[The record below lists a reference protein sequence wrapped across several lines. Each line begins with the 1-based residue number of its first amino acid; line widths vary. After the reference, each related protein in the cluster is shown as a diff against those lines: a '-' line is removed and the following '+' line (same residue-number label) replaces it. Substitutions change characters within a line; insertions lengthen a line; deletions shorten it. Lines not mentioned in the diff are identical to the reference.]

1 MSHRYLSKGRTLPV
15 VGLRLRARFVAAA
28 SIGMACGLAAVVTA
42 VASGASNYEI
52 CVVPSG
58 GTQPPGCNVVVST
71 IGAAKTTVEQNNGS
85 GNVTVE
91 LATGT
96 YNLTSPLTLGTADGG
111 QNGNYVTWEAAPSAT
126 PVISGSEQVT
136 SWSVYNSGQNIY
148 QANVGVG
155 TNTRNLYVNGVEEPV
170 AGSPI
175 GGSAAVNSSY
185 LTPTSSGFT
194 INNSGLQSQL
204 DALPDQSQI
213 EIEHRGIW
221 TDHYC
226 PVASISGNAI
236 DMAQP
241 CWENNTMGWDTGD
254 TSSGDYIENTLGFLN
269 GSNEWY
275 LDSQTGVLYYKAP
288 SGTSMSGLNVELPLV
303 QSLLDISGS
312 YSSPVQNLTF
322 QGIHFSGSS
331 WTTPSSSTGYAD
343 QQQNYFYAGTDPA
356 GYPSF
361 GSCTSGCAQF
371 EAVRGQWSETPGA
384 IQVAAA
390 SGLAF
395 AGDTFSDLGSAAL
408 GIGEDADANTSGV
421 GLGVQN
427 ITVANNT
434 FSQIAATGIMIGGI
448 QEPNASQ
455 PTNAQA
461 AVKNV
466 VVENNNISATGTNY
480 LDSDGVEESYT
491 THAVITNN
499 VIDGT
504 PYDGIGTGF
513 GWGMFDPGGSQD
525 YSNRGTYNYYSVPTT
540 ATPQAYTRVTNNV
553 IYNTGLGTGSFA
565 CCAGPFYNLSADPFG
580 VVSGNYMY
588 NNNPGQGG
596 LYGDE
601 GTRFT
606 TFEDNVIQGATSWAG
621 INSYSTNN
629 SDDNLFNSNWY
640 NNNATV
646 NSSTGTGSP
655 HYNVVYS
662 NTSVSGTS
670 WPAAASQVISSA
682 GIASG
687 LGYPAPTI
695 TTLGQ
700 ATITVGTAGSYTL
713 FASGSPEPSFTETGA
728 LPSGVT
734 FASNGNGTATLSGT
748 PASGSGGTYA
758 LSITASNGTGNAA
771 NQSFLLTVLAQAP
784 TSSTVDLTGR
794 VTSASTGLPLSGVSV
809 SLYIN
814 PTTSTA
820 LASTTTSA
828 SGSYEMDRVVPG
840 PLQLLD
846 TYHYLVK
853 FVNSAGTVWYNGTAA
868 GATTE
873 ADANAIQLEGRL
885 DTAVTGVNAQMA
897 ASGGYPTGYNKL
909 VIGSD
914 SLCLDN
920 YGATSN
926 AGAVIDQW
934 TCNGQTN
941 QEFQFVAT
949 SGGYGELQIEN
960 SGQDVTVL
968 NSSTSQGVPDI
979 VQEPVNGNAASQWL
993 PEQQSGGSYEFKND
1007 NSGLCMD
1014 VYGAG
1019 NNLGQQLDQWPCK
1032 NAPGTNQD
1040 FTP

>member
-1 MSHRYLSKGRTLPV
+1 MSYLRIRDQWTRLQAGR
-15 VGLRLRARFVAAA
+15 RLTVVAATA
-28 SIGMACGLAAVVTA
+28 AAGLTLAALVGVEA
-42 VASGASNYEI
+42 VASAAPSNYEI
-52 CVVPSG
+52 CVVPTG
-58 GTQPPGCNVVVST
+58 GTQPAGCNQVVST
-71 IGAAKTTVEQNNGS
+71 LSAAKTAVEQNNGS
-85 GNVTVE
+85 GSVTVE

-96 YNLTSPLTLGTADGG
+96 YSLTSPLSLGAADGG
-111 QNGNYVTWEAAPSAT
+111 QNGDYVTWEAAPSAQ

-155 TNTRNLYVNGVEEPV
+155 TNTRNLYVNGVEEPI

-175 GGSAAVNSSY
+175 GGSAAINSSY

-194 INNSGLQSQL
+194 INNSALQSQL

-213 EIEHRGIW
+213 EIEHRGVW

-226 PVASISGNAI
+226 PVSSISGNALK
-236 DMAQP
+236 MAQP

-254 TSSGDYIENTLGFLN
+254 TSSGDYIENSLGFLN
-269 GSNEWY
+269 EANEWY
-275 LDSQTGVLYYKAP
+275 LDSQTGVLYYEAP
-288 SGTSMSGLNVELPLV
+288 SGTNMSSLNVQLPLA

-322 QGIHFSGSS
+322 RGIHFTGTS
-331 WTTPSSSTGYAD
+331 WLAPSSSTGYAD

-361 GSCTSGCAQF
+361 GSCTGGCSQF
-371 EAVRGQWSETPGA
+371 EATRGSWNETPGA
-384 IQVAAA
+384 IQVSAA
-390 SGLAF
+390 SGVTF

-421 GLGVQN
+421 GLGAQN
-427 ITVANNT
+427 ITVANST

-448 QEPNASQ
+448 QSPNASQ
-455 PTNAQA
+455 PTNSQA
-461 AVKNV
+461 VVKNV

-480 LDSDGVEESYT
+480 LDSDGVQASYT

-499 VIDGT
+499 VVDNA
-504 PYDGIGTGF
+504 PYDGIETGF
-513 GWGMFDPGGSQD
+513 GWGAFDPGGSQD
-525 YSNRGTYNYYSVPTT
+525 YSNRGMYNYYSVPTT
-540 ATPQAYTRVTNNV
+540 ATPQQYTQVTNNV
-553 IYNTGLGTGSFA
+553 IYSTGLGTGSFA

-588 NNNPGQGG
+588 SNNPAQGG

-601 GTRFT
+601 GTRFI
-606 TFEDNVIQGATSWAG
+606 TFENNVIQSATSWVG

-629 SDDNLFNSNWY
+629 SDDNVFFSNWY

-670 WPAAASQVISSA
+670 WPTAASQVISSA
-682 GIASG
+682 GVASG

-695 TTLGQ
+695 TTLGR
-700 ATITVGTAGSYTL
+700 ATMTVGSAGTYTL
-713 FASGSPEPSFTETGA
+713 FASGSPTPSYAETGA

-734 FASNGNGTATLSGT
+734 FADKGNGTATLSGT
-748 PASGSGGTYA
+748 PASGSAGTYPI
-758 LSITASNGTGNAA
+758 SITASNGSGSAA
-771 NQSFLLTVLAQAP
+771 TQAFLLTVTAQSP
-784 TSSTVDLTGR
+784 TSTTEIVTGR
-794 VTSASTGLPLSGVSV
+794 VTNASTGLPLSGVAV

-820 LASTTTSA
+820 LASATTSA
-828 SGSYEMDRVVPG
+828 NGSYEMDGVVPG
-840 PLQLLD
+840 ALALLD
-846 TYHYLVK
+846 TDHYLVK
-853 FVNSAGTVWYNGTAA
+853 FVDSAGTVWYNGTPA
-868 GATTE
+868 GAPTE

-885 DTAVTGVNAQMA
+885 DSAVTGINAVMSA
-897 ASGGYPTGYNKL
+897 AGGYPTGYNKL
-909 VIGSD
+909 VIGND
-914 SLCLDN
+914 SLCLDG
-920 YGATSN
+920 YGDTSN
-926 AGAVIDQW
+926 AGAIIDQW
-934 TCNGQTN
+934 TCSGQTN
-941 QEFQFVAT
+941 QEFQFVPT
-949 SGGYGELQIEN
+949 SGGFGELEVEN

-968 NSSTSQGVPDI
+968 NSSTSQGVADI

-993 PEQQSGGSYEFKND
+993 PEQQSDGSYEFKND
-1007 NSGLCMD
+1007 NSGLCLD
-1014 VYGAG
+1014 VDGG
-1019 NNLGQQLDQWPCK
+1019 GSNLGQQLDQWPCK